1 MENFKEF
8 KFQGFFI
15 PEEDLENITT
25 IKKDDLLKII
35 LPNEV
40 VYLSVN
46 DISSI
51 QPLEIKQNII
61 NQIYSNII
69 NQIKKDLEIE
79 VNNQQLLQL

>member
-1 MENFKEF
+1 M
-8 KFQGFFI
+8 
-15 PEEDLENITT
+15 
-25 IKKDDLLKII
+25 KKDDLLKII

-46 DISSI
+46 DINSI

>member
-1 MENFKEF
+1 M
-8 KFQGFFI
+8 
-15 PEEDLENITT
+15 
-25 IKKDDLLKII
+25 
-35 LPNEV
+35 
-40 VYLSVN
+40 YLSVN
-46 DISSI
+46 DINSI

>member
-1 MENFKEF
+1 M
-8 KFQGFFI
+8 
-15 PEEDLENITT
+15 
-25 IKKDDLLKII
+25 KKDDLLKII

-46 DISSI
+46 DTNSI